1 MSIGVRTRLIT
12 PVDLTIIAYKT
23 ALGVGELT
31 VGVLLLIPSL
41 DLTAIFHRLT
51 AEELR
56 EDPSDMLVGLISR
69 NLPSLVQHRA
79 TVGLGLIV
87 FGVVK
92 LIAAT
97 AMWNGKEWGRYL
109 LAVMVILLLPLD
121 VRSAITNP
129 SIMRFVL
136 VILNALVAFLLVRP
150 IRRTRPRA
158 GNPPSV
164 DTRSSLPP

>member
-1 MSIGVRTRLIT
+1 M
-12 PVDLTIIAYKT
+12 
-23 ALGVGELT
+23 
-31 VGVLLLIPSL
+31 GVLLLIPSL

-121 VRSAITNP
+121 VRSAIT
-129 SIMRFVL
+129 
-136 VILNALVAFLLVRP
+136 ILQSC
-150 IRRTRPRA
+150 
-158 GNPPSV
+158 G
-164 DTRSSLPP
+164 SS